1 MRSSTAVGAAVVVS
15 WLAAAGPAL
24 AQAPAHAKPDELLKE
39 VVGGM
44 PRGERQEVRI
54 YTATLKPGDTTPFHT
69 HRFPVAA
76 YVVEGA
82 FTLEMEGRPP
92 VVVKA
97 GEAILEPP
105 NVRMTGFNRAS
116 ENTRIVIFYVAD
128 PGTPFL
134 DMAHH

>member
-1 MRSSTAVGAAVVVS
+1 VSSFALTGA
-15 WLAAAGPAL
+15 AL
-24 AQAPAHAKPDELLKE
+24 AQGPATAKPEEILKE
-39 VVGGM
+39 VVAGM
-44 PRGERQEVRI
+44 PRGERQEVRVF
-54 YTATLKPGDTTPFHT
+54 TAMLKPGDRTPFHT

-76 YVVEGA
+76 YVLEGT
-82 FTLEMEGRPP
+82 FTLELEGRPA

-105 NVRMTGFNRAS
+105 NVRMTGFNRAA
-116 ENTRIVIFYVAD
+116 ENTRIVIFYVAE

>member
-1 MRSSTAVGAAVVVS
+1 MRSFIAATAAIATLLALATTAA
-15 WLAAAGPAL
+15 
-24 AQAPAHAKPDELLKE
+24 AQAPATAKPEEILKE
-39 VVGGM
+39 VVAGM
-44 PRGERQEVRI
+44 PRGERQEVRVF
-54 YTATLKPGDTTPFHT
+54 TATLKPGDRTPFHT

-76 YVVEGA
+76 YVLEGA
-82 FTLEMEGRPP
+82 FTLELDGRPP
-92 VVVKA
+92 VIVKA

-105 NVRMTGFNRAS
+105 NVRMTGFNRAA

>member
-1 MRSSTAVGAAVVVS
+1 MRSSIAIAVAVS
-15 WLAAAGPAL
+15 WFAAAGPAS
-24 AQAPAHAKPDELLKE
+24 AQAAATAKPEEILKD
-39 VVGGM
+39 VVAGM

-54 YTATLKPGDTTPFHT
+54 FTATLKPGDRTPFHT

-82 FTLEMEGRPP
+82 FTLELEGRPP
-92 VVVKA
+92 VIVKA

-105 NVRMTGFNRAS
+105 DVRMTGFNRAA

-134 DMAHH
+134 DMVH

>member
-1 MRSSTAVGAAVVVS
+1 MKSSV
-15 WLAAAGPAL
+15 AAAAIAGSLFAVTASASAQVPAT
-24 AQAPAHAKPDELLKE
+24 AKPDEVLKE
-39 VVGGM
+39 IVAGM
-44 PRGERQEVRI
+44 PRGERQEVRVF
-54 YTATLKPGDTTPFHT
+54 TATLKPGDRTPFHT

-76 YVVEGA
+76 YVLEGA
-82 FTLEMEGRPP
+82 FTLELEGRPP

-105 NVRMTGFNRAS
+105 NVRMTGFNRAA
-116 ENTRIVIFYVAD
+116 ENTRIVIFYVAE